1 VSDVRLE
8 EGSMRFDANISVAPP
23 GERGAKVEVKN
34 LNSLKS
40 LYRALAHEEVRQ
52 REVLSAGGTIDQST
66 RHWDERSGVTRPL
79 RTKEHAFDYRY
90 FPEPDLVPIKPSPE
104 WLEAITSGIPELP
117 PARRRRFVA
126 GYGLTPYDASVLV
139 ASKAAAD
146 YFENAAAAGDVEP
159 KLVANWLANDLLGRL
174 SERGEG
180 LETTRVTPQELAALV
195 SLVAGGSI
203 SGGQGKVVLDEM
215 VASGRPA
222 AEIVEEKG
230 LRQVSGRS
238 ELEAVV
244 AGVLA
249 ANADVVERI
258 RGGDTKPQG
267 FLVGQI
273 MKATKGQANPAV
285 VQQLLKEKLQG

>member
-1 VSDVRLE
+1 VRLE

-40 LYRALAHEEVRQ
+40 LYRALAYEEVRQ

-117 PARRRRFVA
+117 PARRRRFIT

-146 YFENAAAAGDVEP
+146 YFENAAAAARDVEP

-174 SERGEG
+174 SERGED
-180 LETTRVTPQELAALV
+180 LETTRVTPQALAALV

-215 VASGRPA
+215 VASGRPP

-249 ANADVVERI
+249 ANAGVVERI

-285 VQQLLKEKLQG
+285 VQQLLKEMLQG